1 MESEILI
8 IEEASNTLED
18 ANNLVSSKV
27 PVDFEIIK
35 REIISE
41 GKPERI
47 IQTAST
53 QAAAQEKALALLPAE
68 ARDVQIA
75 LTPEKIVNEQLE
87 ALNEVG
93 AKNYSRQ
100 LHLPGAELLQM
111 TLLKPGRKQFLM
123 VKALPGLYNLEV
135 RLPAKCEVTF
145 TPQARVRIRARLATR
160 SRIME
165 ILNSPGSQDE
175 KKSQIRRLLEDRKIV
190 DKIGQLTNY
199 RRGGTSFLWWCD
211 CGYPK
216 VPSLLDFQSH
226 KQQSNDIDSYRYNCP
241 QCHAYAMEENLD

>member
-1 MESEILI
+1 MESEILV
-8 IEEASNTLED
+8 IEESSNTLED
-18 ANNLVSSKV
+18 ANKLVSSKV

-35 REIISE
+35 REILSE

-53 QAAAQEKALALLPAE
+53 QAAAQEKALALLPAD
-68 ARDVQIA
+68 AMDVQSA
-75 LTPEKIVNEQLE
+75 LTPEQVVNEQLE
-87 ALNEVG
+87 AFSQVD
-93 AKNYSRQ
+93 AKYFSKQ
-100 LHLPGAELLQM
+100 LRLPGAELLQM
-111 TLLKPGRKQFLM
+111 TLQKPGRKQFLM
-123 VKALPGLYNLEV
+123 IKALPGLYNLEIK
-135 RLPAKCEVTF
+135 LPAKCEVTF
-145 TPQARVRIRARLATR
+145 TPKARVRIRARLTTR

-175 KKSQIRRLLEDRKIV
+175 KKSRIQGLLEDRKIV

-226 KQQSNDIDSYRYNCP
+226 KQLSNDIDSYRYNCP
-241 QCHAYAMEENLD
+241 RCHAYAMEENLD